1 MAKRMP
7 SNRGGPGAR
16 ARVPAVAKRGR
27 LAGVKSGRNARA
39 DELAEKIVALR
50 ARLRAA
56 RRRIADLEASADT
69 DALLGVLNRR
79 GFERELRR
87 SIAYVQ
93 RYGATAAL
101 VYCDVDRLKPV
112 NDRFGHAAGDAVLT
126 AVARVL
132 ASHVRVSDLVGRLG
146 GDEFGIILWNLTEAD
161 AEAKAEI
168 LARAITTLKI
178 RFRDQPI
185 SVSASFGL
193 TSIRTN
199 DEPADAIERA
209 DQAMYEAK
217 ARARR

>member
-7 SNRGGPGAR
+7 SNRGRPGAR
-16 ARVPAVAKRGR
+16 ARVPAAAKRGR
-27 LAGVKSGRNARA
+27 TTGAKPDRSARA
-39 DELAEKIVALR
+39 TELAEKIVALR

-101 VYCDVDRLKPV
+101 IYCDVDKLKPI

-146 GDEFGIILWNLTEAD
+146 GDEFGVILWNLAETD
-161 AEAKAEI
+161 ARAKADV
-168 LARAITTLKI
+168 LARAITGLKI
-178 RFRDQPI
+178 RFRDRPI

-193 TSIRTN
+193 TAIRTN
-199 DEPADAIERA
+199 DGPGEAIERA
-209 DQAMYEAK
+209 DRAMYEAK
-217 ARARR
+217 AGARR